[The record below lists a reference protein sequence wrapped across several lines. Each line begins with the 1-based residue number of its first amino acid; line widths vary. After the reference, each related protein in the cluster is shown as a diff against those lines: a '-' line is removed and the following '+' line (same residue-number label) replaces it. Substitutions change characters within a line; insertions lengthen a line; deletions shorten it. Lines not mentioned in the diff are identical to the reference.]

1 MIESHAVKRIVVCY
15 IYDTNQHNPI
25 TFFQKEIISFIFS
38 VLLLSVERLLE

>member
-1 MIESHAVKRIVVCY
+1 MIEHHAVKVVIVCY

-38 VLLLSVERLLE
+38 ILLLSVERLVG

>member
-1 MIESHAVKRIVVCY
+1 MIENHVKKGIVVCY

-38 VLLLSVERLLE
+38 VLSLSVERLVE